1 MRYILTES
9 EHRMQASEVTPITA
23 GIPLIGVFPLI
34 LMEVVLNSSDSS
46 VQTLDWVPL
55 YPAVP
60 NSLA

>member
-1 MRYILTES
+1 
-9 EHRMQASEVTPITA
+9 MQASEVTPITA

-46 VQTLDWVPL
+46 VHTLDWVPL